1 MSSTGSAKQKCGL
14 LWNYCLGFA
23 LHKAGS
29 LFVQPFRAAIYK
41 NGSLKL
47 LSVEII
53 ARDKNCRRKSL
64 EISTDL
70 IKLLYKLL
78 RVFFFLPSHSL
89 HTRKKMTTMHF
100 TFYYY
105 MHSYREA

>member
-1 MSSTGSAKQKCGL
+1 MVKYSLNTENVLCDLNSTGSVKKKCRV
-14 LWNYCLGFA
+14 LWKYCQGFA
-23 LHKAGS
+23 FHKAGS
-29 LFVQPFRAAIYK
+29 FYLRPFGAMVYN

-70 IKLLYKLL
+70 VQIT
-78 RVFFFLPSHSL
+78 V
-89 HTRKKMTTMHF
+89 
-100 TFYYY
+100 
-105 MHSYREA
+105 